1 MRGTVH
7 GGHRGLWEK
16 VDLQLHFI
24 ARRAGAP
31 DVSHAR
37 GGAPWWLVA
46 DPLLL
51 AASRTARPYLTAT
64 YLTATLPLAQ
74 VSGMVDLPFVQ
85 AALGAR
91 YAVEGLV
98 GEGGFATVW
107 RARDLQ
113 LQRLVAVK
121 VLRPDLGVQARDR
134 FLREARAVAAIQHA
148 AVISVHEIG
157 EHQSVVW
164 YSMPF
169 VDGES
174 LRARLNRTG
183 RLPADDAV
191 RILAVAAD
199 ALGAAHAAGVV
210 HRDVKPDNVLLER
223 DTGRVFLVDF
233 GIAAVATTA
242 SDRLTSGGLLVGTP
256 RYMSPEQLSPGG
268 DVDARSDV
276 YSLGLTGYEL
286 LAGEPPFLGPNL
298 AGLLVQQLTQA
309 PPPLGER
316 VPGLPPHV
324 ARIIARCLEK
334 SPEARWQSAA
344 EVAMALRS
352 EAAAQEA
359 LAAAP
364 APHRRRASLIDGAA
378 VREPVR
384 ARWLSLPL
392 AAVLALLTVAVDL
405 MRGETLIAPFGVL
418 ALGVMG
424 ALVVAA
430 RRHDRMMMQLPQKA
444 QKMSRRA
451 QSLRTSTA
459 SKITRMPHAW
469 RTLTSRV
476 ESLASML
483 AFEAAA
489 AEEQLSELGT
499 SGPTELR
506 TLHEARLLGAVAE
519 LEALYAAV
527 QRVAGGDDPE
537 RGRRD
542 LEAMV
547 QARGVALTS
556 GPAT

>member
-1 MRGTVH
+1 M
-7 GGHRGLWEK
+7 
-16 VDLQLHFI
+16 I
-24 ARRAGAP
+24 
-31 DVSHAR
+31 
-37 GGAPWWLVA
+37 
-46 DPLLL
+46 
-51 AASRTARPYLTAT
+51 
-64 YLTATLPLAQ
+64 
-74 VSGMVDLPFVQ
+74 DLPFVQ

-121 VLRPDLGVQARDR
+121 VLRPDLGAQARDR
-134 FLREARAVAAIQHA
+134 FLREARAVAAIQHP
-148 AVISVHEIG
+148 AVIGVHEIG

-174 LRARLNRTG
+174 LRARLERTG
-183 RLPADDAV
+183 RLAVDEAV

-268 DVDARSDV
+268 EVDARSDL

-286 LAGEPPFLGPNL
+286 LVGEPPFLGPNL
-298 AGLLVQQLTQA
+298 AGLLVQQLTQP

-316 VPGLPPHV
+316 VPGLPSYV
-324 ARIIARCLEK
+324 ARVIERCLEK
-334 SPEARWQSAA
+334 APEARWQSAA
-344 EVAMALRS
+344 AVATALRS
-352 EAAAQEA
+352 ETAAQEA
-359 LAAAP
+359 LASAP
-364 APHRRRASLIDGAA
+364 AVQRRRSSFIEGAA
-378 VREPVR
+378 VEEPAR
-384 ARWLSLPL
+384 ARSLTLPL
-392 AAVLALLTVAVDL
+392 AAALALLGIAVDL
-405 MRGETLIAPFGVL
+405 MNRKTLLAPFGVL
-418 ALGVMG
+418 ALGVIG
-424 ALVVAA
+424 ALAVAA
-430 RRHDRMMMQLPQKA
+430 RRRERMMAQLPRKA

-451 QSLRTSTA
+451 QSLRTSAA
-459 SKITRMPHAW
+459 SKMTRLPHAW
-469 RTLTSRV
+469 RSLTSRV
-476 ESLASML
+476 ESLSSML

-489 AEEQLSELGT
+489 ADEQLSVLGT

-506 TLHEARLLGAVAE
+506 ALHEARLLGAVAE

-547 QARGVALTS
+547 QARGVTLTS
-556 GPAT
+556 GPTS

>member
-1 MRGTVH
+1 
-7 GGHRGLWEK
+7 
-16 VDLQLHFI
+16 
-24 ARRAGAP
+24 
-31 DVSHAR
+31 
-37 GGAPWWLVA
+37 
-46 DPLLL
+46 
-51 AASRTARPYLTAT
+51 
-64 YLTATLPLAQ
+64 
-74 VSGMVDLPFVQ
+74 MVDLRFVQ
-85 AALGAR
+85 AALGER
-91 YAVEGLV
+91 YDVEGLV

-113 LQRLVAVK
+113 LQRLIAVK
-121 VLRPDLGVQARDR
+121 VLRRDLGAQARDR
-134 FLREARAVAAIQHA
+134 FLREARAVAAIQHP

-169 VDGES
+169 IDGES
-174 LRARLNRTG
+174 LRARLHRTG
-183 RLPADDAV
+183 RLPAEEAV
-191 RILAVAAD
+191 RILGIAAD

-210 HRDVKPDNVLLER
+210 HRDVKPDNVIIEKETR
-223 DTGRVFLVDF
+223 RVFLVDF

-268 DVDARSDV
+268 DVDARSDI

-316 VPGLPPHV
+316 VPGLPAHV
-324 ARIIARCLEK
+324 VGIIDRCLEK
-334 SPEARWQSAA
+334 APEARWQSASD
-344 EVAMALRS
+344 VADALRS
-352 EAAAQEA
+352 ETAAQQA
-359 LAAAP
+359 LAAVP
-364 APHRRRASLIDGAA
+364 ATHRRRASFIDGATVEA
-378 VREPVR
+378 PAR
-384 ARWLSLPL
+384 ARSLGMPL
-392 AAVLALLTVAVDL
+392 AAALVVLAIIVDVA
-405 MRGETLIAPFGVL
+405 RRETLFAPFGVL
-418 ALGVMG
+418 ATGVMG
-424 ALVVAA
+424 ALSVAS
-430 RRHDRMMMQLPQKA
+430 RRRQAMVAQLPRKA

-469 RTLTSRV
+469 RALTSRV

-489 AEEQLSELGT
+489 AEEQLSVLGT
-499 SGPTELR
+499 GGPTELR

-519 LEALYAAV
+519 LEALHAAV

-547 QARGVALTS
+547 QARSVALTS